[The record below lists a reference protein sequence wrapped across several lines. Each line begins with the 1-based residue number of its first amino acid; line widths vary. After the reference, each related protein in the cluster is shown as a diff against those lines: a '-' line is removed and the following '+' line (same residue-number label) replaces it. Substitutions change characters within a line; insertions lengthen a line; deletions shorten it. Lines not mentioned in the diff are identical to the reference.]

1 MKLISSTGGY
11 SGAKMQLD
19 FMAFPYARFRINL
32 LARSLFA
39 CGLLIAASV
48 LPAAQPA
55 GSTMPPTPST
65 IVAPSGAITSGPLSI
80 PFSHYASD
88 EALAQFLRDAT
99 RPPAPGLGGPI
110 DASRRYYDAI
120 NSDRVQR
127 MKKLYPVEI
136 KSERIAGVGADIVTP
151 ASGVSAANRGR
162 VLINLHGGAF
172 LWGAHSGGLV
182 ESIPVAS
189 VGKLKVISIDY
200 RQGPEATFP
209 AASEDVAAVYTAL
222 LKRYKPQNIG
232 IYGCSAGGVLT
243 AQSVAWIAAHGL
255 PRPGAVGTYCASLV
269 EAWGDSAFV
278 GPVLSGQ
285 APVTKPLL
293 LLDLPYFKGA
303 DPRDPLVLPGV
314 SAGVLANFPPTL
326 LISGSRDFALS
337 SVLRS
342 HALLVQAGVDAELH
356 VYEGMWHS
364 FFSDPELPESR
375 AAYDAMVRFFDR
387 HLGR

>member
-1 MKLISSTGGY
+1 M
-11 SGAKMQLD
+11 
-19 FMAFPYARFRINL
+19 
-32 LARSLFA
+32 LFA
-39 CGLLIAASV
+39 CARSIKRLAYSFTAALLLQASSLLAAE
-48 LPAAQPA
+48 
-55 GSTMPPTPST
+55 PST
-65 IVAPSGAITSGPLSI
+65 LVPTVAPSGAIAAGPMQI

-88 EALAQFLRDAT
+88 EARTQFIRDAT
-99 RPPAPGLGGPI
+99 RPPAPALGVSI
-110 DASRRYYDAI
+110 DSSRQYYDAI
-120 NSDRVQR
+120 NSDRVER
-127 MKKLYPVEI
+127 MKKLYAIATESQ
-136 KSERIAGVGADIVTP
+136 KMAGVTIDVVTP
-151 ASGVSAANRGR
+151 AGGVSPQNRGR

-189 VGKLKVISIDY
+189 VGKLKVISVDY
-200 RQGPEATFP
+200 REGPENSYP
-209 AASEDVAAVYTAL
+209 AASEDVAAVYAVL
-222 LKRYKPQNIG
+222 LKTYKPNNIG
-232 IYGCSAGGVLT
+232 IYGCSAGGILT

-255 PRPGAVGTYCASLV
+255 PRPGAVGTFCGSLV

-285 APVTKPLL
+285 GPVTKPLL
-293 LLDLPYFKGA
+293 LRDLPYFHDV
-303 DPRDPLVLPGV
+303 DPSNPLVFPGV
-314 SAGVLANFPPTL
+314 SLAVLEKFPPTL

-375 AAYDAMVRFFDR
+375 AAYEVMVRFFNH

>member
-1 MKLISSTGGY
+1 MVIRCAPLRLNRLVRG
-11 SGAKMQLD
+11 
-19 FMAFPYARFRINL
+19 
-32 LARSLFA
+32 LFA
-39 CGLLIAASV
+39 CGLITASA

-55 GSTMPPTPST
+55 APATT
-65 IVAPSGAITSGPLSI
+65 VAPSGAIASGPMSI

-88 EALAQFLRDAT
+88 QALAQFLRDAT
-99 RPPAPGLGGPI
+99 RPPAPPLGESI
-110 DASRRYYDAI
+110 EASRRYYDSI
-120 NSDRVQR
+120 NTDRVER
-127 MKKLYPVEI
+127 MKKLYAVDI
-136 KSERIAGVGADIVTP
+136 KSESIAGVGTDIVTP
-151 ASGVSAANRGR
+151 AGGASAANHDR

-189 VGKLKVISIDY
+189 LGKLKVISVDY

-209 AASEDVAAVYTAL
+209 AASADVAAVYTAL
-222 LKRYKPQNIG
+222 LKSYKPQNIG
-232 IYGCSAGGVLT
+232 IYGCSAGGILA
-243 AQSVAWIAAHGL
+243 AQSVAWMAAHGL
-255 PRPGAVGTYCASLV
+255 PKPGAIGTFCASLV

-285 APVTKPLL
+285 APVARPLL
-293 LLDLPYFKGA
+293 LVDLPYFKGI
-303 DPRDPLVLPGV
+303 DPHDPLVFPGV
-314 SAGVLANFPPTL
+314 SATVLANFPPTL

-375 AAYDAMVRFFDR
+375 AAYDVMVRFFDR

>member
-1 MKLISSTGGY
+1 MVIR
-11 SGAKMQLD
+11 
-19 FMAFPYARFRINL
+19 YAPFRLNL
-32 LARSLFA
+32 LVCGLFA
-39 CGLLIAASV
+39 CLICSSA
-48 LPAAQPA
+48 LPAQPA
-55 GSTMPPTPST
+55 ATSTT
-65 IVAPSGAITSGPLSI
+65 VAPSGAIASGPMSI

-88 EALAQFLRDAT
+88 EALAQFVRDAS
-99 RPPAPGLGGPI
+99 RPPAPALGGSI
-110 DASRRYYDAI
+110 EASRRYYDTI
-120 NSDRVQR
+120 NSDRVER
-127 MKKLYPVEI
+127 MKKLYAVEI
-136 KSERIAGVGADIVTP
+136 KPERIAGVGTDIVTP
-151 ASGVSAANRGR
+151 AGGVSPENHDR

-189 VGKLKVISIDY
+189 LGKLKVISVDY

-209 AASEDVAAVYTAL
+209 AASEDVAAVYKAL
-222 LKRYKPQNIG
+222 LKSYKPQNIG
-232 IYGCSAGGVLT
+232 IYGCSAGGILT

-255 PRPGAVGTYCASLV
+255 PKPGAVGTFCASLV

-285 APVTKPLL
+285 APVVRPLL
-293 LLDLPYFKGA
+293 LVDLPYFKGI
-303 DPRDPLVLPGV
+303 DPHDPLVFPGA
-314 SAGVLANFPPTL
+314 SATVLANFPPTL

-342 HALLVQAGVDAELH
+342 HALMVQAGVDAELH

-375 AAYDAMVRFFDR
+375 AAYDVMVRFFAR

>member
-1 MKLISSTGGY
+1 M
-11 SGAKMQLD
+11 
-19 FMAFPYARFRINL
+19 
-32 LARSLFA
+32 LARNLFA
-39 CGLLIAASV
+39 WGLIAASS
-48 LPAAQPA
+48 LPVAQPA
-55 GSTMPPTPST
+55 DVPTSPASSTM
-65 IVAPSGAITSGPLSI
+65 VAPSGAITSSGPLSI
-80 PFSHYASD
+80 PFSPYASA
-88 EALAQFLRDAT
+88 EALAQFVRDAN
-99 RPPAPGLGGPI
+99 RSPAPGLGGPI
-110 DASRRYYDAI
+110 EANRRYYDAI
-120 NSDRVQR
+120 NSDRVER

-136 KSERIAGVGADIVTP
+136 KSEKIAGVGADIVTP
-151 ASGVSAANRGR
+151 AGGVSSANRGR

-182 ESIPVAS
+182 ESIPVAG
-189 VGKLKVISIDY
+189 VGKLEVISVDY

-209 AASEDVAAVYTAL
+209 AASEDVAAVYEAL

-232 IYGCSAGGVLT
+232 IYGCSAGGILT

-255 PRPGAVGTYCASLV
+255 PRPGAVGTFCSSLV
-269 EAWGDSAFV
+269 ETWGDSAFV
-278 GPVLSGQ
+278 GPILSGH
-285 APVTKPLL
+285 APVATPLL
-293 LLDLPYFKGA
+293 LESLPYFKGA
-303 DPRDPLVLPGV
+303 DPHDPLVLPGV
-314 SAGVLANFPPTL
+314 SATVLARFPPTL

-375 AAYDAMVRFFDR
+375 AAYDVMVRFFDR

>member
-1 MKLISSTGGY
+1 M
-11 SGAKMQLD
+11 
-19 FMAFPYARFRINL
+19 
-32 LARSLFA
+32 LARNLFA
-39 CGLLIAASV
+39 WGLIAASS
-48 LPAAQPA
+48 LPVAHPA
-55 GSTMPPTPST
+55 DVPTSPASSTVVT
-65 IVAPSGAITSGPLSI
+65 PSGAITSSGPLSI
-80 PFSHYASD
+80 PFSRYASA
-88 EALAQFLRDAT
+88 EALAQFVRDAN
-99 RPPAPGLGGPI
+99 RSPAPGLGGPI
-110 DASRRYYDAI
+110 EANRRYYDAI
-120 NSDRVQR
+120 NSDRVER

-136 KSERIAGVGADIVTP
+136 TSEKIAGVGADIVTP
-151 ASGVSAANRGR
+151 AGGVNSANRGR

-189 VGKLKVISIDY
+189 VGKLEVISVDY

-209 AASEDVAAVYTAL
+209 AASEDVAAVYEAL

-232 IYGCSAGGVLT
+232 IYGCSAGGILT

-255 PRPGAVGTYCASLV
+255 PRPGAVGTFCSSLV
-269 EAWGDSAFV
+269 DTWGDSAFA
-278 GPVLSGQ
+278 GPILSGH
-285 APVTKPLL
+285 APVATPLL
-293 LLDLPYFKGA
+293 LVSLPYFKGA
-303 DPRDPLVLPGV
+303 DPHDPLVLPGV
-314 SAGVLANFPPTL
+314 SATVLARFPPTL

-375 AAYDAMVRFFDR
+375 AAYDVMVRFFDR

>member
-1 MKLISSTGGY
+1 MGRISDSPVE
-11 SGAKMQLD
+11 
-19 FMAFPYARFRINL
+19 FMVLQNAPFRINL

-39 CGLLIAASV
+39 CVPLFAASTV
-48 LPAAQPA
+48 SAAQPA
-55 GSTMPPTPST
+55 EALLPPASSTT
-65 IVAPSGAITSGPLSI
+65 VAPSGAITSGPLSI
-80 PFSHYASD
+80 PFSRYASA
-88 EALAQFLRDAT
+88 EALAQFLRDAA
-99 RPPAPGLGGPI
+99 RSPAPSLGGPI
-110 DASRRYYDAI
+110 EASRRYYDAI
-120 NSDRVQR
+120 NSDRVER
-127 MKKLYPVEI
+127 MKKLYPAEI
-136 KSERIAGVGADIVTP
+136 KSERIAGVGTDIVTP
-151 ASGVSAANRGR
+151 AGGLSAANRGR

-182 ESIPVAS
+182 ESIPVAG
-189 VGKLKVISIDY
+189 VGKLKVISVDY

-209 AASEDVAAVYTAL
+209 AASEDVAAVYKAL
-222 LKRYKPQNIG
+222 LTRYKPQNIG

-255 PRPGAVGTYCASLV
+255 PKPGAVGTYCASLL
-269 EAWGDSAFV
+269 ETWGDSAFV
-278 GPVLSGQ
+278 GPVLSGR

-293 LLDLPYFKGA
+293 LTDLPYFKGA
-303 DPRDPLVLPGV
+303 DPHDPLVLPGS
-314 SAGVLANFPPTL
+314 SATVLANFPPTL

-375 AAYDAMVRFFDR
+375 AAYDVMARFFDR

>member
-1 MKLISSTGGY
+1 MSQRMPRHL
-11 SGAKMQLD
+11 
-19 FMAFPYARFRINL
+19 L
-32 LARSLFA
+32 LARNFFVCALP
-39 CGLLIAASV
+39 IAAPT
-48 LPAAQPA
+48 LRAAQPA
-55 GSTMPPTPST
+55 DAPTPAASSSS
-65 IVAPSGAITSGPLSI
+65 VAPSGAITSGPLSI
-80 PFSHYASD
+80 PFSRYASD
-88 EALAQFLRDAT
+88 QALAQFVRDAT
-99 RPPAPGLGGPI
+99 RSPAPGLGGPI

-120 NSDRVQR
+120 NSDRVER
-127 MKKLYPVEI
+127 MKKLYPVKI
-136 KSERIAGVGADIVTP
+136 KSERITGIGTDIVTP
-151 ASGVSAANRGR
+151 VGGVSAANRGR

-189 VGKLKVISIDY
+189 VGKLKVISVDY

-222 LKRYKPQNIG
+222 LKRYKPRNIG

-255 PRPGAVGTYCASLV
+255 PKPGAAGTFCASLV
-269 EAWGDSAFV
+269 ETGGDSAFV

-285 APVTKPLL
+285 APVTRPLL
-293 LLDLPYFKGA
+293 LMDLPYFKGA

-314 SAGVLANFPPTL
+314 SATMLANFPPTL
-326 LISGSRDFALS
+326 LISGSRDFAMS

-375 AAYDAMVRFFDR
+375 AAYQVMARFFDR

>member
-1 MKLISSTGGY
+1 MPLQCTGWFTGSAHRSMSAAVST
-11 SGAKMQLD
+11 A
-19 FMAFPYARFRINL
+19 
-32 LARSLFA
+32 LAL
-39 CGLLIAASV
+39 LLIAASGPKT
-48 LPAAQPA
+48 PAAEPAASPPTVGPSGEITA
-55 GSTMPPTPST
+55 GS
-65 IVAPSGAITSGPLSI
+65 IQI

-88 EALAQFLRDAT
+88 EARTQFIRDAT
-99 RPPAPGLGGPI
+99 RPPAPPLGVSI
-110 DASRRYYDAI
+110 DSSRQYYDAI
-120 NSDRVQR
+120 NSDRVER
-127 MKKLYPVEI
+127 MKKLYAVAVETKKI
-136 KSERIAGVGADIVTP
+136 GGVPTDVVTP
-151 ASGVSAANRGR
+151 AGGVSRENNSR

-189 VGKLKVISIDY
+189 VGKLKVISVDY
-200 RQGPEATFP
+200 REGPENSFP
-209 AASEDVAAVYTAL
+209 AASEDVAAVYAAL
-222 LKRYKPQNIG
+222 LKTYKPNSIG
-232 IYGCSAGGVLT
+232 IYGCSAGGILT

-255 PRPGAVGTYCASLV
+255 PRPGAVGTFCGSLV

-285 APVTKPLL
+285 GPVTKPLL
-293 LLDLPYFKGA
+293 LTDIPYFHGV
-303 DPRDPLVLPGV
+303 DPNNPLVFPGV
-314 SAGVLANFPPTL
+314 SPTVLKNFPPTL

-375 AAYDAMVRFFDR
+375 AAYDVMVRFFMR
-387 HLGR
+387 HLQPPLPPKRP

>member
-1 MKLISSTGGY
+1 M
-11 SGAKMQLD
+11 
-19 FMAFPYARFRINL
+19 FFRYAPFRTNL
-32 LARSLFA
+32 LASGLFA
-39 CGLLIAASV
+39 CGLPVAAALS
-48 LPAAQPA
+48 AAQPSDA
-55 GSTMPPTPST
+55 PTPPAPST
-65 IVAPSGAITSGPLSI
+65 VAPSGAITSGPLSI
-80 PFSHYASD
+80 PFSRYASA
-88 EALAQFLRDAT
+88 EALTQFVQDAN
-99 RPPAPGLGGPI
+99 RSPAPGLVAPI
-110 DASRRYYDAI
+110 EASRRYYDAI
-120 NSDRVQR
+120 NSDRVER

-136 KSERIAGVGADIVTP
+136 KSETMASVGTDIVTP
-151 ASGVSAANRGR
+151 AGGVSAANRGR

-182 ESIPVAS
+182 ESIPVAA
-189 VGKLKVISIDY
+189 VGKLKVISVDY

-209 AASEDVAAVYTAL
+209 AASEDVAAVYKAL
-222 LKRYKPQNIG
+222 LKRYKPHNIG

-255 PRPGAVGTYCASLV
+255 PKPGAVGTFCASLV
-269 EAWGDSAFV
+269 ETSGDSAFV

-285 APVTKPLL
+285 APVTRPLML
-293 LLDLPYFKGA
+293 MDLPYLKRA
-303 DPRDPLVLPGV
+303 DPHDPLVWPGV
-314 SAGVLANFPPTL
+314 SAAVLAHFPPTL

-356 VYEGMWHS
+356 VYEGMRHS

-375 AAYDAMVRFFDR
+375 AAYDVMVRFFDR